1 MRGLLAHELKGQAE
15 RAVPPGDLKAMGG
28 FRRGCGLGTN
38 QVSLLSFYQKLFHE
52 SRVKPCIDLIIFLSA
67 RTELSN
73 FETKAA
79 IDQEEK
85 QRALAEKVAQ
95 ATFEQLSSQVENDM
109 AVVRS
114 KLPPPVSAAR
124 ETAADMKYLRDRQLS
139 LAGRSCQCFP

>member
-1 MRGLLAHELKGQAE
+1 MFQACQSAFILPGTCFTKAGLNL
-15 RAVPPGDLKAMGG
+15 
-28 FRRGCGLGTN
+28 GLT
-38 QVSLLSFYQKLFHE
+38 
-52 SRVKPCIDLIIFLSA
+52 IFFSA

-73 FETKAA
+73 FETKLA

-95 ATFEQLSSQVENDM
+95 ATFEQLSSQVRSDI

-114 KLPPPVSAAR
+114 KLPAPVSAAR

-139 LAGRSCQCFP
+139 LAGNSFEGFP